1 MRHACEESVVS
12 NKDPVDI
19 HIGNR
24 LKSAREARRMTLG
37 QVGRDLGLTY
47 QQIRKYESGENR
59 LSASRLYRLSQ
70 LLLVEPAYFFR
81 GLGPQDDA
89 DGGKPSDEPALAA
102 ALDRIGNPEIRR
114 HLRGLI
120 DILNMDVPRKPTSD
134 ARTDA

>member
-1 MRHACEESVVS
+1 MS

-19 HIGNR
+19 HLGNR
-24 LKSAREARRMTLG
+24 LRAAREARHMTLG

-70 LLLVEPAYFFR
+70 LLQVEPAYFFR
-81 GLGPQDDA
+81 GLSVDDEA
-89 DGGKPSDEPALAA
+89 SDGRASDEPALAA
-102 ALDRIGNPEIRR
+102 ALDRIGNPDIRR

-120 DILNMDVPRKPTSD
+120 DILDIDGAPGPQSD
-134 ARTDA
+134 A